1 MSLKKNL
8 EPLSQPKQDQ
18 PQKKKRKVNED
29 DTKDDANKDGWL
41 SISGIQLTQEDK
53 KVLLEGGWLND
64 KQIHIV
70 HKY

>member
-53 KVLLEGGWLND
+53 KVLLEGGWLYD
-64 KQIHIV
+64 KQIYIV
-70 HKY
+70 QKY